1 MVLAKL
7 HHAQVVAKKKNVPI
21 KIILICFFLLPAK
34 ENIWAYQNIKYTKD
48 VFDSM
53 DVKRSSHFLWCLVR
67 SRISVSQMS
76 VNKSQIRDEP
86 IPRKIGR
93 ARPFLHRAHL

>member
-48 VFDSM
+48 VFDLM
-53 DVKRSSHFLWCLVR
+53 DEEGCDVV
-67 SRISVSQMS
+67 
-76 VNKSQIRDEP
+76 
-86 IPRKIGR
+86 IPFFMVFG
-93 ARPFLHRAHL
+93 